1 MNKILGDFIS
11 SSDNIIFLSTCRE
24 EVDYRN
30 NKSLLSYSVEIGR
43 NHINNSS
50 SDKAIEQYPLEHN
63 CWESITALIS
73 DVFSNCLNKICR
85 ILRESN
91 DEKTEGTNIAV
102 IEGWNGNYF
111 VGELNGVKLTCL
123 IVVDEQGEYINFMNP
138 SMICDISHEYFSYKQ
153 LVIIDEYEY
162 MAEFGEIEGS
172 IERIFNICNTL
183 YTLSK

>member
-43 NHINNSS
+43 NHINNGS

-91 DEKTEGTNIAV
+91 DEKTEGT
-102 IEGWNGNYF
+102 
-111 VGELNGVKLTCL
+111 KL
-123 IVVDEQGEYINFMNP
+123 Q
-138 SMICDISHEYFSYKQ
+138 S
-153 LVIIDEYEY
+153 
-162 MAEFGEIEGS
+162 
-172 IERIFNICNTL
+172 
-183 YTLSK
+183 